1 MGCPAITPPCCVG
14 CSQRQGLRKARFRP
28 MVARLQQ
35 TSQNSCGMVKSEQQV
50 AVVVHHTNRLRHSI
64 AGTAAVVLAT
74 LPLAISPASAARVS
88 QGTSSSIGV
97 MVSVSKTLRF
107 NLGQLG
113 VQDSSPTGNL
123 ANQSIKIKRTP
134 TTPVPNS
141 DTLMNDI
148 LAPKPAT
155 NPTTTPVAPTPA
167 TAPVTAPVAPTT
179 STQQVPPP

>member
-1 MGCPAITPPCCVG
+1 
-14 CSQRQGLRKARFRP
+14 

-50 AVVVHHTNRLRHSI
+50 AVVVHHTNRFRHSI

-97 MVSVSKTLRF
+97 MVSVSKTLRS
-107 NLGQLG
+107 NLGHLG

-123 ANQSIKIKRTP
+123 ANQSIKIKRSTP
-134 TTPVPNS
+134 TTPS
-141 DTLMNDI
+141 ETLMNDI